1 MRLLPLKWNA
11 LLLIFIFF
19 NSCNLLKNNNPLIN
33 NDEQILYTTS
43 SGVYIFD
50 LTTRNSELLLE
61 RDNLF
66 LPYRVKSNF
75 NEKDVIFGKK
85 TTPENSNENQF
96 NFYYFNNTSK
106 ELWKFKTYLL
116 KKQEYHFNIIITQF
130 SNSGNINFINDTLV
144 PCDTFNVEKKIVNC
158 NEWSLVLKNSTITSK
173 EVFSRKG
180 NVYLKENGKEELI
193 IESDNT
199 KGRRVIGG
207 YVNPQLSNNQQKII
221 VQYSPNLVSD
231 KAGIYEV
238 DLETK
243 NLNFVLAGKENLLPK
258 YAKNDDK
265 IMIARNKRMSQ
276 EGYWIYDLFV
286 YNLLTKREFKVAE
299 EVTYFEW
306 IK

>member
-1 MRLLPLKWNA
+1 MRLLPLKWSA

-50 LTTRNSELLLE
+50 LATRNSELLLA

-75 NEKDVIFGKK
+75 NEKDVIFGEK

-106 ELWKFKTYLL
+106 EFWKFKTYLL
-116 KKQEYHFNIIITQF
+116 KKQEYHFNITITQF
-130 SNSGNINFINDTLV
+130 SNNGNINFINDTLV
-144 PCDTFNVEKKIVNC
+144 PCDTINVEKKIVNC
-158 NEWSLVLKNSTITSK
+158 NEWSLILKNSTITSK

-180 NVYLKENGKEELI
+180 NVYLKENGKEELV
-193 IESDNT
+193 IENENT
-199 KGRRVIGG
+199 KGRRIIGG
-207 YVNPQLSNNQQKII
+207 YINPQLSNNQKKII
-221 VQYSPNLVSD
+221 VQFNPNLISD
-231 KAGIYEV
+231 LEGIYEF
-238 DLETK
+238 DIENKTQNHLLSGK
-243 NLNFVLAGKENLLPK
+243 NNLFPK
-258 YAKNDDK
+258 YSKNDDK
-265 IMIARNKRMSQ
+265 IMIARNKRLS
-276 EGYWIYDLFV
+276 EKDVWIYDVFV
-286 YNLLTKREFKVAE
+286 YNLLNKKEFKVAE
-299 EVTYFEW
+299 AATYFEW